1 MQLLKITKMNT
12 DELQNIWQAYDK
24 KLENSKLLNMQ
35 SWVLN
40 MQCFEDLQKQ
50 KAKVRLNKLA
60 TLKIWTVIFG
70 IIWVLFLLF
79 LVVNSLVFSKIA
91 FVISVGMIALITSIG
106 IGLYIKQVILIK
118 EIDNSESV
126 TFVQQKLAALQSSTL
141 NIPRVLFLQS
151 PFYCTWFFTPAWVT
165 SGDSGFWFI
174 AVPITLLFA
183 YLSYWLYKN
192 INYKNMDKKWF
203 RILFSSTE
211 WTSVIKAK
219 GFIDEIEMFK
229 QDKA

>member
-24 KLENSKLLNMQ
+24 RLENSKLLNMQ

-118 EIDNSESV
+118 
-126 TFVQQKLAALQSSTL
+126 
-141 NIPRVLFLQS
+141 
-151 PFYCTWFFTPAWVT
+151 
-165 SGDSGFWFI
+165 
-174 AVPITLLFA
+174 
-183 YLSYWLYKN
+183 
-192 INYKNMDKKWF
+192 
-203 RILFSSTE
+203 
-211 WTSVIKAK
+211 
-219 GFIDEIEMFK
+219 
-229 QDKA
+229 